1 MSINGKNVDRKN
13 VFLGSNLDFTW
24 GLGHDHDIGKKY
36 EKTAKHNILFN
47 FINNT
52 RNLKSCIIKSM
63 RVVKWQS
70 ITIN

>member
-1 MSINGKNVDRKN
+1 MSINGENVDRKN

-24 GLGHDHDIGKKY
+24 GPGNDHDIGKKY

-52 RNLKSCIIKSM
+52 RNLK
-63 RVVKWQS
+63 
-70 ITIN
+70 

>member
-24 GLGHDHDIGKKY
+24 GLGNDHDIGKKY

-63 RVVKWQS
+63 RVVK
-70 ITIN
+70 